1 MQNSYAKNTVVTGT
15 IQLGDKS
22 IPRTAQ
28 ENVKK
33 YIVLSLLSQVL
44 VGI

>member
-1 MQNSYAKNTVVTGT
+1 MQNSYAKNTVVIGS
-15 IQLGDKS
+15 IHLGDKS